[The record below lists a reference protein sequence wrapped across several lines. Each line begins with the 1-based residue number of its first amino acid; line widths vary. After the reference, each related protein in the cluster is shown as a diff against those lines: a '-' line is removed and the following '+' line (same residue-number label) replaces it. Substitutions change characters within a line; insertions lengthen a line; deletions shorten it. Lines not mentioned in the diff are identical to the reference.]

1 MTFANPS
8 VMPACDGHF
17 GQFVVVIATD
27 RQLGSRICRKMME
40 AEPKLQG
47 LDPAQG
53 RLLQVSS
60 AIVDELSRAMR
71 AGTVAFS
78 RNAEEPAIPAAAST
92 SNRQNLMLSKRL
104 RTVRL
109 RKNMSVFEL
118 AQKSGVQLQVLV
130 DCEKEGQEPDR
141 TTFPRLAMALGVHPN
156 DLLSA

>member
-1 MTFANPS
+1 MTPDREGRFN
-8 VMPACDGHF
+8 
-17 GQFVVVIATD
+17 QFVVVIATD

-40 AEPKLQG
+40 TEPKLQS
-47 LDPAQG
+47 LEPAKG

-71 AGTVAFS
+71 VGAVAPW
-78 RNAEEPAIPAAAST
+78 RNTEESAVPTATYS
-92 SNRQNLMLSKRL
+92 SSGRNLMLSKRL
-104 RTVRL
+104 RTARL
-109 RKNMSVFEL
+109 KKNMSVFEL

-141 TTFPRLAMALGVHPN
+141 TIFPRLAMALGVHPN